1 MFQTCVTCE
10 RLDCA
15 AADTMRCWVR
25 TRAIRRQILC
35 LWFLLLGLALVTLG
49 LLDLA
54 SPDPTLPKDKHPP
67 RHPFGRAPETPDL
80 EVIVDSRDPAPDR
93 DVALSPLTSLQEE
106 ELLFVASSAQGS
118 KTPRPLKRGPYKM
131 IMRGK
136 NTDRPTVPASTTN
149 DSVEDTKTPQ
159 LDDLRGGDEG
169 TKTTMMAL
177 RRTWPESRH
186 PA

>member
-1 MFQTCVTCE
+1 
-10 RLDCA
+10 
-15 AADTMRCWVR
+15 MRCWVR
-25 TRAIRRQILC
+25 ARAIRRQILC

-67 RHPFGRAPETPDL
+67 RYPFRRVPDAPDL

-106 ELLFVASSAQGS
+106 ELLFVASSAQGG
-118 KTPRPLKRGPYKM
+118 KTTRPLKRGDYKM

-136 NTDRPTVPASTTN
+136 NTVTVPASTTH
-149 DSVEDTKTPQ
+149 DSVEDTKTQQ

-169 TKTTMMAL
+169 TKTTMIAL
-177 RRTWPESRH
+177 RRTFPETRH